1 MTLPAGVPPGLPP
14 GLGPWCVGV
23 RVVVRRRI
31 PGQSGPTGGPAMTD
45 LLGVLEEWGDDTV
58 TVRGED
64 GSAVVIERRLIVSG
78 KPVPPRPSVR
88 LRLGADEVAL
98 RTASTWP
105 ALEVERV
112 GDWLLRSSAGF
123 SLRANSALLA
133 GAPGRPWDE
142 ALDAVSHFY
151 HRHGMPVVV
160 QVIGGSDAL
169 TRLEDDG
176 WVGAR
181 PGMEQVVVQLAG
193 VAQALRAVRRGVAGE
208 SPEAF
213 RVVLTERVTEAWLA
227 TDRRALDHRDS
238 AVPVLEGPAHVAFA
252 SVLDAED
259 AVVARGRVALSE
271 GSDVWAGISDVWVD
285 PPWRR
290 RRLAHV
296 VMRALL
302 DWAAERGATTAYLQ
316 ATDDNLAGLAL
327 YRRLGFLTH
336 HTYRYLRPPAA
347 TFGRRH
353 VGPAPEAP

>member
-31 PGQSGPTGGPAMTD
+31 PGRTGPTGGPAMTD
-45 LLGVLEEWGDDTV
+45 LLGVLEEWAEDTI
-58 TVRGED
+58 TVRSED
-64 GSAVVIERRLIVSG
+64 GRVVVIERRLIVSG

-133 GAPGRPWDE
+133 GAPDLPWDA

-151 HRHGMPVVV
+151 RRHGRPVVV
-160 QVIGGSDAL
+160 QAIGGSEAL
-169 TRLEDDG
+169 TRLEADG

-181 PGMEQVVVQLAG
+181 RGMEQVVVQVAG

-208 SPEAF
+208 SPEAC
-213 RVVLTERVTEAWLA
+213 RVVLTERVTEGWLA
-227 TDRRALDHRDS
+227 TDRRALDHRDA
-238 AVPVLEGPAHVAFA
+238 AVAVLEGPDHAAFV
-252 SVLDAED
+252 SVLESGD

-271 GSDVWAGISDVWVD
+271 GTDVWAGISDVWVD
-285 PPWRR
+285 PSWRG

-302 DWAAERGATTAYLQ
+302 EWAAERGATTAYLQ
-316 ATDDNLAGLAL
+316 ATDDNRPALAL
-327 YRRLGFLTH
+327 YGRLGFVTH

-347 TFGRRH
+347 TFGRA
-353 VGPAPEAP
+353 GAS